1 MGLLDDE
8 LKSYKSS
15 CTRKPEWVLC
25 KYCRVPF
32 LTSTFDLECQRCKV
46 FVKYN
51 IEYSAKVMLVFLL
64 FAIFN
69 GTVLVCTNLFIYKFT
84 KNIYHVSVLMTF
96 ETLIISSI
104 LWKIVKKLKI
114 IEG

>member
-1 MGLLDDE
+1 MRLLDKE
-8 LKSYKSS
+8 LKSHKSS
-15 CTRKPEWVLC
+15 YTRKPEWVLC

-51 IEYSAKVMLVFLL
+51 IEYSAKVMLVFIF
-64 FAIFN
+64 FALMN
-69 GTVLVCTNLFIYKFT
+69 ALVLVFTNIFVYKYT
-84 KNIYHVSVLMTF
+84 KNIYHISLAMTF
-96 ETLIISSI
+96 ETLLNGSI

-114 IEG
+114 FEG

>member
-8 LKSYKSS
+8 LKSHKST
-15 CTRKPEWVLC
+15 CTLKPEWVLC

-32 LTSTFDLECQRCKV
+32 LSSTFELECQRCKV

-51 IEYSAKVMLVFLL
+51 IEYSAKVMLVFIF
-64 FAIFN
+64 FAIIN
-69 GTVLVCTNLFIYKFT
+69 ALVLVTTNLFIYKFT
-84 KNIYHVSVLMTF
+84 KNIYFVSLIMTV
-96 ETLIISSI
+96 ESMLIGSF
-104 LWKIVKKLKI
+104 LWKIIKKLKI

>member
-1 MGLLDDE
+1 MRLLDKE

-15 CTRKPEWVLC
+15 YVRKPEWALC
-25 KYCRVPF
+25 KYCKVPF

-51 IEYSAKVMLVFLL
+51 IEYSAKVMLVFIF
-64 FAIFN
+64 FALIN
-69 GTVLVCTNLFIYKFT
+69 GFALVSTNLFIYKFT
-84 KNIYHVSVLMTF
+84 KNIYHVSLVMTL

-104 LWKIVKKLKI
+104 LWKIIKKLKI